1 MAGSVRTKREKTAD
15 ESDFADLMRH
25 HRAAWR
31 VERIGWTIMALLLVA
46 TLLGAFGDGPL
57 SHARSGSAQG
67 LSVEYDRLLRSS
79 APSLYR
85 FEASPSLAR
94 DGVIRLRFDGSLI
107 ENMELESIVPEPDQ
121 QEAGA
126 GFTEFAFRVA
136 PGDTPARFDFRFR
149 PATFGRRAGD
159 VSIAGAHAV
168 PINQFVYP

>member
-1 MAGSVRTKREKTAD
+1 MAGSATKREKTAD
-15 ESDFADLMRH
+15 ESDFAALMRH

-57 SHARSGSAQG
+57 SHARSGSAQA

-79 APSLYR
+79 SPTMYR
-85 FEASPSLAR
+85 FEAHPSLAK
-94 DGVIRLRFDGSLI
+94 DGVVRLRFDGPLI

-121 QEAGA
+121 QEAGP
-126 GFTEFAFRVA
+126 GFTEFAFRVS

-149 PATFGRRAGD
+149 PATFGRSAGQ

-168 PINQFVYP
+168 PIDQFVYP

>member
-1 MAGSVRTKREKTAD
+1 MAGSATRKREKTAD

-31 VERIGWTIMALLLVA
+31 VERIGWTVMALLLAA

-79 APSLYR
+79 APALYR
-85 FEASPSLAR
+85 FEANPSLAR
-94 DGVIRLRFDGSLI
+94 DGVIRLRFDGALI
-107 ENMELESIVPEPDQ
+107 ENMELESIVPEPEA
-121 QEAGA
+121 QEAGP

-136 PGDTPARFDFRFR
+136 PGDRPAKFDFRFR
-149 PATFGRRAGD
+149 PATFGHRTGG
-159 VSIAGAHAV
+159 VSVAGAEAV
-168 PINQFVYP
+168 RINQFVYP